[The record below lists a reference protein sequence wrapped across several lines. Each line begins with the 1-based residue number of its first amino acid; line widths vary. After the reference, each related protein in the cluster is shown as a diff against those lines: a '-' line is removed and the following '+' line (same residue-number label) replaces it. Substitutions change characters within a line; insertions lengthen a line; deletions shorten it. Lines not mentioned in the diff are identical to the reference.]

1 MGQLREDSAPWL
13 ATAPPLPLNGPG
25 TGALEPGLPGTAV
38 GNNRVSGERRARREQ
53 EAESREPQRGSA
65 NSSNSEARKEL
76 HSVLQ
81 LAPTGS
87 AFRNA
92 AAAGKSRAEARLS
105 SGRQQQEPVAVARG
119 ECMCSASGSPA
130 WGQRRPQ
137 GWQRTEPPKARH
149 GVRPAP
155 GCQEPVPRLLPE
167 AVLAP

>member
-13 ATAPPLPLNGPG
+13 ETAPPLPPNGPG

-53 EAESREPQRGSA
+53 GAGSREPQRGSA

-76 HSVLQ
+76 HRVLQ

-105 SGRQQQEPVAVARG
+105 SGRQQQEPVARD
-119 ECMCSASGSPA
+119 ESLCSASGSPA

-149 GVRPAP
+149 GERPAP